1 MIIKE
6 GNKQKSIEIYPA
18 MKVIFLSIITVFL
31 ISFSSYSQDTPLI
44 QVEGQAR
51 VSAIPK
57 IVNVRI
63 PVESHALEYQACVS
77 KLTAKY
83 NHLEKALEKAGYDKK
98 SLKNSG
104 LSVNERY
111 TYNGQKRIKD
121 GYTGSMNIQ
130 IELEFSNEAMNDI
143 IEILS
148 APEFD
153 FGFSLSYQLS
163 EKQKDELS
171 SLALQEAVSDARMK
185 AAVMAEAIDKDLGR
199 VILMNYNTGSG
210 SPMPIRYDS
219 MMKAESGA
227 VQDVS
232 LNPTEIEI
240 SRSVILHYEI
250 SE

>member
-1 MIIKE
+1 MNNQK
-6 GNKQKSIEIYPA
+6 GSKQKSVEKNLK
-18 MKVIFLSIITVFL
+18 MKVVFLSIIAIFL
-31 ISFSSYSQDTPLI
+31 ISFSSHSQAPVI
-44 QVEGQAR
+44 KVEGLAQ
-51 VSAIPK
+51 VSAIPE

-63 PVESHALEYQACVS
+63 PVESQALEYQACVS
-77 KLTAKY
+77 KLTSTY
-83 NHLEKALEKAGYDKK
+83 NQLEAAIEKAGYDKK

-111 TYNGQKRIKD
+111 TYNSQKREKD
-121 GYTGSMNIQ
+121 GYAGSMNIQ
-130 IELEFSNEAMNDI
+130 IELEFSDQAMNDI

-148 APEFD
+148 SPEFD
-153 FGFSLSYQLS
+153 FGFSLSYKLS
-163 EKQKDELS
+163 EEQQEELS
-171 SLALQEAVSDARMK
+171 NAALKNAVTDARMK
-185 AAVMAEAIDKDLGR
+185 ASVMAEAIGKELGK
-199 VILMNYNTGSG
+199 VILMNYNVNSG

-250 SE
+250 AE